1 MISPS
6 LEGEEVWISKSSYV
20 LSLLSVKELGAV
32 GKELL
37 FYELLNLS
45 VNFVITYV
53 FLMGRISDTS
63 SKKKVHIA
71 VLVNKE

>member
-45 VNFVITYV
+45 VNFVITYI
-53 FLMGRISDTS
+53 FLMGRIL
-63 SKKKVHIA
+63 SKTDR
-71 VLVNKE
+71 E

>member
-20 LSLLSVKELGAV
+20 FSLLSVKELGAV

-45 VNFVITYV
+45 VNFVTTYI
-53 FLMGRISDTS
+53 FLMGRISGTS
-63 SKKKVHIA
+63 SKKKVCII
-71 VLVNKE
+71 VWVNKE

>member
-6 LEGEEVWISKSSYV
+6 LKGEEVWISKSSYV
-20 LSLLSVKELGAV
+20 FSLLSVKELGAV

-45 VNFVITYV
+45 VNFVITYI

-63 SKKKVHIA
+63 SKKKVCIT
-71 VLVNKE
+71 VCVNKE